1 MAGTFSN
8 IFKIY
13 FLTEIFSKETL
24 EINVDDIDDSVL
36 KTINSNITPV

>member
-1 MAGTFSN
+1 MAGTFNN

-24 EINVDDIDDSVL
+24 EINVDDIEDSVL